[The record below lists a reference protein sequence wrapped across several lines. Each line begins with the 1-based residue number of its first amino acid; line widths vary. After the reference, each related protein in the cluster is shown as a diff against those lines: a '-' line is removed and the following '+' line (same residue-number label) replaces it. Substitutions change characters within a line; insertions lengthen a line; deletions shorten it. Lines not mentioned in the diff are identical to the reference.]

1 MSLWNLRRRCGAL
14 GILLL
19 LPSLAI
25 AQANGQ
31 LQIHQLN
38 IGQGDAALI
47 ISPLG
52 ETMLIDTGPLSASSC
67 ASATGII
74 TQLTNIGLTRLDY
87 HVASHYL
94 ADHIGCTDHV
104 VNRWPVQLAAYD
116 RGPSNPPSTQTYTRY
131 VNAISLKRQTVTIG
145 QQITLDAASVNPV
158 TFHVAMVNA
167 NGTAAS
173 DENALSVVLV

>member
-52 ETMLIDTGPLSASSC
+52 ETMLIDTGPTTASSC

-74 TQLTNIGLTRLDY
+74 TQLMNIGLTRLDY
-87 HVASHYL
+87 HVASHYH
-94 ADHIGCTDHV
+94 ADHIGCSDLV
-104 VNRWPVQLAAYD
+104 VNRWPVQIAAYD
-116 RGPSNPPSTQTYTRY
+116 RGTTQLPSSQVYARY
-131 VNAISLKRQTVTIG
+131 AAAVSLKRQ
-145 QQITLDAASVNPV
+145 
-158 TFHVAMVNA
+158 
-167 NGTAAS
+167 
-173 DENALSVVLV
+173 